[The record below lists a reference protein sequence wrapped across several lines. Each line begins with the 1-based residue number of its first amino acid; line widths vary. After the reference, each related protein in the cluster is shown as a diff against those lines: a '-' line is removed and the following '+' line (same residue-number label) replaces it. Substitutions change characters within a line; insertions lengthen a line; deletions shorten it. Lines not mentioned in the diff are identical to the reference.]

1 MPLPTESKG
10 QNGNAGPIAIGEA
23 ARQSGVSAKMLRHY
37 ESLGLLGQVN
47 RTDSGYRQYTP
58 GDVHTLRFIKRGRD
72 LGFSMAEIS
81 ELVGLWHNR
90 SRASASVKRIAQ
102 KHMDELNTRMAAMQ
116 AMQRS
121 LQDLLQNCHGDARP
135 DCPILD
141 DLAGKGST
149 GASCH

>member
-1 MPLPTESKG
+1 M
-10 QNGNAGPIAIGEA
+10 
-23 ARQSGVSAKMLRHY
+23 
-37 ESLGLLGQVN
+37 
-47 RTDSGYRQYTP
+47 
-58 GDVHTLRFIKRGRD
+58 
-72 LGFSMAEIS
+72 
-81 ELVGLWHNR
+81 
-90 SRASASVKRIAQ
+90 KRIAQ

>member
-1 MPLPTESKG
+1 MPLPTES
-10 QNGNAGPIAIGEA
+10 NGLTGNSGPIAIGEA

-58 GDVHTLRFIKRGRD
+58 GDVHTLRFIKRSRD
-72 LGFSMAEIS
+72 LGFSMAEIA

-121 LQDLLQNCHGDARP
+121 LQDLLQHCHGDARP